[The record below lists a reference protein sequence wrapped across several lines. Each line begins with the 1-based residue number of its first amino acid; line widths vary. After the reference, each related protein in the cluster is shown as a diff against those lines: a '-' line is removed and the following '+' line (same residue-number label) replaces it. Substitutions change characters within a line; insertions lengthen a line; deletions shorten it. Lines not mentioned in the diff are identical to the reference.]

1 VPFDGTPT
9 PPRKHL
15 RTDDP
20 LSRLRAL
27 SWYLRHPEAW
37 PQSFGPWYYPD
48 PQTCAI
54 GIGRAVGVL
63 RDGVYLGDD
72 LDLTPMEIGA
82 IFLHCE
88 GLGGDKARVTAAQVA
103 DEIDRTIARHEYRD
117 AVLGRAD
124 DRARRRADD
133 RARSTTQALR
143 SLLPPVLTTRAI
155 DAFLAICVIVVV
167 AYS

>member
-1 VPFDGTPT
+1 VPFDGTP
-9 PPRKHL
+9 PLPRKPL
-15 RTDDP
+15 RNDDAH
-20 LSRLRAL
+20 SRLRGL

-37 PQSFGPWYYPD
+37 PDSFGPWDYRYPR
-48 PQTCAI
+48 TCAI
-54 GIGRAVGVL
+54 GLGAAVGFIHPNV
-63 RDGVYLGDD
+63 DLGED

-82 IFLHCE
+82 IFVHCE
-88 GLGGDKARVTAAQVA
+88 GLGGDKARVTAVHVA
-103 DEIDRTIARHEYRD
+103 DEIDRTIARHEHRD

-124 DRARRRADD
+124 DRARRAAAR

-143 SLLPPVLTTRAI
+143 GLLPPVLTTRAI